1 MLCVHL
7 NPQQDMDISNIL
19 ATDKMTADRCLYL
32 YYLWCQVLHR
42 DRLQMEEATSSSV
55 LLVQNSVQIRCR
67 YWT

>member
-32 YYLWCQVLHR
+32 IIYIICGVRCSGAATPVWQVWQLPYLGV
-42 DRLQMEEATSSSV
+42 
-55 LLVQNSVQIRCR
+55 
-67 YWT
+67 